1 MGVRAIAK
9 NTGVSVKKVKPIIDM
24 VRGQNVTD
32 ALQVLQVLAT
42 PISRLV
48 LGLVKSV
55 TANAENNM
63 MLQRANLKII
73 DIHVDQSVR
82 LKRFRPRSKGRA
94 SRITRANSSI
104 TVVVEEVS

>member
-1 MGVRAIAK
+1 MAVRAIAK

-73 DIHVDQSVR
+73 YIHVDQSVR

-94 SRITRANSSI
+94 SRITRANTSI

>member
-1 MGVRAIAK
+1 MAVKAIAK
-9 NTGVSVKKVKPIIDM
+9 NTGISVKKVKPIIDLI
-24 VRGQNVTD
+24 RGQNVAD

-55 TANAENNM
+55 AANAENNM

-73 DIHVDQSVR
+73 DIHADQSVR

>member
-1 MGVRAIAK
+1 LAVRAIAK
-9 NTGVSVKKVKPIIDM
+9 NTGVSVKKIKPIIDLI
-24 VRGQNVTD
+24 RGQNVTD

>member
-1 MGVRAIAK
+1 MAVRAIAK

-48 LGLVKSV
+48 FGLVKSV
-55 TANAENNM
+55 SANAENNM

-94 SRITRANSSI
+94 SRITRANTSI

>member
-1 MGVRAIAK
+1 MAVRAIAK

-63 MLQRANLKII
+63 M
-73 DIHVDQSVR
+73 
-82 LKRFRPRSKGRA
+82 
-94 SRITRANSSI
+94 
-104 TVVVEEVS
+104 

>member
-1 MGVRAIAK
+1 MAVRAIAK
-9 NTGVSVKKVKPIIDM
+9 NTGVSVKKIKPIIGLI
-24 VRGQNVTD
+24 RGKDVTD
-32 ALQVLQVLAT
+32 ALQILHILAT

-63 MLQRANLKII
+63 MLQRANLRII
-73 DIHVDQSVR
+73 DVHVDQSVR
-82 LKRFRPRSKGRA
+82 LKRFRPRSKGRV

-104 TVVVEEVS
+104 TVIVEEVS

>member
-1 MGVRAIAK
+1 MAVRAIAK

-94 SRITRANSSI
+94 TRITRANSSI

>member
-1 MGVRAIAK
+1 MAVRAIAK
-9 NTGVSVKKVKPIIDM
+9 NTGVSVKKVKPIIDI

-94 SRITRANSSI
+94 SRITRANTSI

>member
-1 MGVRAIAK
+1 MAVRAIAK

-94 SRITRANSSI
+94 SRITRANTSI

>member
-1 MGVRAIAK
+1 MAVRAIAK

-82 LKRFRPRSKGRA
+82 LKRFRPRTKGRA
-94 SRITRANSSI
+94 SRITRANTSI

>member
-1 MGVRAIAK
+1 MAVRAIAK

-42 PISRLV
+42 PISRLL

-94 SRITRANSSI
+94 SRITRANTSI

>member
-1 MGVRAIAK
+1 LAVRAIAK

-94 SRITRANSSI
+94 SRITRANTSI

>member
-1 MGVRAIAK
+1 MAVRAIAK

-82 LKRFRPRSKGRA
+82 LKRFRPRPKGRA
-94 SRITRANSSI
+94 SRITRANTSI

>member
-1 MGVRAIAK
+1 MAVRAIAK

-94 SRITRANSSI
+94 ARITRANSSI

>member
-1 MGVRAIAK
+1 MAVRAIAK

-63 MLQRANLKII
+63 MLQRANLKI
-73 DIHVDQSVR
+73 
-82 LKRFRPRSKGRA
+82 
-94 SRITRANSSI
+94 
-104 TVVVEEVS
+104 

>member
-1 MGVRAIAK
+1 MAVRAIAK
-9 NTGVSVKKVKPIIDM
+9 NTGVSVKKVKPIIDR

-94 SRITRANSSI
+94 SRITRANTSI

>member
-1 MGVRAIAK
+1 LAVRAIAK

>member
-1 MGVRAIAK
+1 MAVRAIAK

-73 DIHVDQSVR
+73 DIHVDQSVS

-94 SRITRANSSI
+94 SRITRANTSI

>member
-1 MGVRAIAK
+1 
-9 NTGVSVKKVKPIIDM
+9 
-24 VRGQNVTD
+24 
-32 ALQVLQVLAT
+32 
-42 PISRLV
+42 
-48 LGLVKSV
+48 
-55 TANAENNM
+55 M

-94 SRITRANSSI
+94 SRITRANTSI